1 MCPICNNELPSDSAR
16 QHVDSFETDLE
27 LLVRKIKSL
36 NQTRLDFKID
46 FSLLQKQKEKLEL
59 QRICVAD
66 EINHILIPD
75 EKN

>member
-36 NQTRLDFKID
+36 NQTRLDLKKRL
-46 FSLLQKQKEKLEL
+46 FSSTRTKKRNLNYKEF
-59 QRICVAD
+59 V
-66 EINHILIPD
+66 
-75 EKN
+75 